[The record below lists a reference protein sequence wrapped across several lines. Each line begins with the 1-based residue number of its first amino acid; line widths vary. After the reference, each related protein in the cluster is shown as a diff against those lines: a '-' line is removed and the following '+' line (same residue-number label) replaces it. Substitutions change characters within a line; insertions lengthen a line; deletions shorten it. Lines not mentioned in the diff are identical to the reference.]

1 MIKINYEA
9 ETYCFKQIIEYWF
22 EQEGILPMGGLSTLH
37 YEKSYDLFERKNDQ
51 STIWHKCFYKNIRED
66 KLLKIK

>member
-37 YEKSYDLFERKNDQ
+37 Y
-51 STIWHKCFYKNIRED
+51 
-66 KLLKIK
+66 